1 MAKYI
6 AVGNTTAPAELRFLP
21 NGTAVCNFTVAE
33 TVQKYDKQQNAWVD
47 DYTNFWPCTVW
58 GKDAE
63 NAAES
68 LDAKGIR
75 VVVVGDLKTRSWET
89 KDGDKRSR
97 QELDR
102 CEVGVSAKFDVV
114 TRAPRGGARQ
124 QSSGFGAP
132 SGDQFG
138 AQQGGFGRSG
148 FQGDSGGFGSDG
160 NDDCPF

>member
-1 MAKYI
+1 MARYS

-47 DYTNFWPCTVW
+47 DYTNFWPCAVW

-114 TRAPRGGARQ
+114 TRAPRGSARQ

-138 AQQGGFGRSG
+138 GQQGGFSRAG
-148 FQGDSGGFGSDG
+148 FDNTGLNSQP
-160 NDDCPF
+160 DDNQPPF

>member
-1 MAKYI
+1 MAKYT

-21 NGTAVCNFTVAE
+21 NGTAVCNLTVAE

-102 CEVGVSAKFDVV
+102 CEVAVSAKFDVV
-114 TRAPRGGARQ
+114 TRGARAAGT
-124 QSSGFGAP
+124 QSQGFAP
-132 SGDQFG
+132 PQNDSFG
-138 AQQGGFGRSG
+138 GQGGFNRAG
-148 FQGDSGGFGSDG
+148 FDTGFSNQPDDG
-160 NDDCPF
+160 EPPF

>member
-1 MAKYI
+1 MARYS

-47 DYTNFWPCTVW
+47 DYTNFWPCAVW

-114 TRAPRGGARQ
+114 SRAPRGGGNRQ
-124 QSSGFGAP
+124 QSSGGFGAP

-148 FQGDSGGFGSDG
+148 FTQPDDDSQP
-160 NDDCPF
+160 PF

>member
-1 MAKYI
+1 MAKYT

-47 DYTNFWPCTVW
+47 DYTNFWPCAVW

-124 QSSGFGAP
+124 QSSGFGSP
-132 SGDQFG
+132 SNDSFG
-138 AQQGGFGRSG
+138 TQQGGFGRSG
-148 FQGDSGGFGSDG
+148 FDNTGFNGQT
-160 NDDCPF
+160 DDNQPPF

>member
-1 MAKYI
+1 MAKYT

-21 NGTAVCNFTVAE
+21 NGTAVCNLTVAE

-47 DYTNFWPCTVW
+47 DYTNFWPCAVW

-132 SGDQFG
+132 SNDSFG

-148 FQGDSGGFGSDG
+148 FTQP
-160 NDDCPF
+160 DDEDAPF

>member
-1 MAKYI
+1 MAKYT

-21 NGTAVCNFTVAE
+21 NGTAVCNITVAE

-47 DYTNFWPCTVW
+47 DYTNFWPCAVW

-114 TRAPRGGARQ
+114 TRAPRSGTRQ

-132 SGDQFG
+132 SNDSFG
-138 AQQGGFGRSG
+138 AQGGFGRAG
-148 FQGDSGGFGSDG
+148 FAQDTADDDSA
-160 NDDCPF
+160 PF